1 MIHDPTIKQE
11 DLNKAIKIVNY
22 FDAFVPME
30 RLSHPNVREL
40 LNKNVSEYLEGL
52 RIFERAT
59 AIKPRH
65 STSPIVQSRQKVS
78 RSNHKRK
85 WVWYLLYSYVLDKLG
100 IS

>member
-40 LNKNVSEYLEGL
+40 LNKNVPEYLEGREFL
-52 RIFERAT
+52 NARRLSNQDTRNRPLYNPDKRFLAVITRENEFDIFF
-59 AIKPRH
+59 I
-65 STSPIVQSRQKVS
+65 IMC
-78 RSNHKRK
+78 
-85 WVWYLLYSYVLDKLG
+85 W